1 MKVFSA
7 EQIRA
12 IDAYTIDHEPVASID
27 LMERAAQACLKI
39 IEREWNKTESITIF
53 CGMGNNGGDG
63 LALTRLLNQNGFKA
77 IAYLIKHSEKASKD
91 NQINLKRLK
100 TAFPKNIQEIN
111 DTALLSKLPKENF
124 MLIIDA
130 LLGTGLNKTPEGV
143 LAETI
148 DFINSLSSVLVYS
161 IDVPSGLNCDGP
173 SSPNGHIIN
182 ANQVWSFQFPKL
194 AFLLAENANH
204 VKAFDLLDI
213 HLHPD
218 AIAQQATS
226 YHYISRDLITALL
239 KHRSKF
245 SHKGSFGH
253 GLLLAGSRGKSGA
266 ALIAAKACMKS
277 GAGLL
282 TVHST
287 KATLNALLQHLPEAM
302 SSADPNP
309 EFISEIIRPEKYDAI
324 AFGPGTGMHEDTQR
338 VLKKILQY
346 NTGGLIVDADGLN
359 ILSENKTWL
368 NFLPPNTI
376 LTPHVKEF
384 DRLSETHSSD
394 FDRLDT
400 LRKFSTRYQCIVV
413 LKSAH
418 TAIAMPDGT
427 VFFNSTGNPGL
438 AKAGSGDGL
447 TGILLGLL
455 CRTYTPAQAALVGVY
470 LHGLSADN
478 CAKKISMESMLIS
491 DVIDELPSVFLEL
504 EKFRPD

>member
-1 MKVFSA
+1 MKILRA

-12 IDAYTIDHEPVASID
+12 IDAYTIEHEPVLSIE
-27 LMERAAQACLKI
+27 LMERAALACFKALEGKLSKSEPI
-39 IEREWNKTESITIF
+39 SVF

-63 LALTRLLNQNGFKA
+63 LVLTRLLNQKGFTA
-77 IAYLIKHSEKASKD
+77 FAYLIKHSEKTSKD
-91 NQINLKRLK
+91 NQINQKHLN
-100 TAFPKNIQEIN
+100 ASFPKHLLEVN
-111 DTALLSKLPKENF
+111 TAADLNKLPKENF
-124 MLIIDA
+124 KVIIDA
-130 LLGTGLNKTPEGV
+130 LLGTGLNKAPEGL
-143 LAETI
+143 LADAI
-148 DFINSLSSVLVYS
+148 DFINTFSSASVYS
-161 IDVPSGLNCDGP
+161 IDVPSGLNCDEP
-173 SSPNGHIIN
+173 SIQNTHIIK
-182 ANQVWSFQFPKL
+182 AKCVLSFQFPKL
-194 AFLLAENANH
+194 GFLMAENADY
-204 VKAFDLLDI
+204 VKSFELLDI
-213 HLHPD
+213 GLHPD
-218 AIAQQATS
+218 AIAQHTTS
-226 YHYISRDLITALL
+226 YHYISRDLISALL
-239 KHRSKF
+239 KHRTKF

-302 SSADPNP
+302 SSADSNP
-309 EFISEIIRPEKYDAI
+309 EYISETHHPEKFDAI
-324 AFGPGTGMHEDTQR
+324 ALGPGVGVQEDTQR

-346 NTGGLIVDADGLN
+346 ATGGLIIDADGLN

-368 NFLPPNTI
+368 NFLPPNSI

-384 DRLSETHSSD
+384 DRLSTSHTSD
-394 FDRLDT
+394 FERLRT
-400 LRKFSTRYQCIVV
+400 VRKFAAQYRCIVV

-455 CRTYTPAQAALVGVY
+455 CRTYTPAQAALIGVY
-470 LHGLSADN
+470 LHGLAADS
-478 CAKKISMESMLIS
+478 CAKKMSLESILIS
-491 DVIDELPSVFLEL
+491 DVIEELPSVFLEL
-504 EKFRPD
+504 ENPFVL